1 MNIYVVYF
9 ILALSLLM
17 LMYIVKN
24 NQPVLSENTIIAY
37 PILAEIIFWGI
48 SIKKSY

>member
-1 MNIYVVYF
+1 MDIYVVYF
-9 ILALSLLM
+9 ILVLSLLM

-24 NQPVLSENTIIAY
+24 NQPSSENTIIAY